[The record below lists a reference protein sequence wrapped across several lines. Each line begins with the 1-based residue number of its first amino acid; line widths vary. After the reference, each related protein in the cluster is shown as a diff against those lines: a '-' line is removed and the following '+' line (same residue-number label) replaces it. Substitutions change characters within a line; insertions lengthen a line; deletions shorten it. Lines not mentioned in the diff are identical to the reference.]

1 MFTLYQMDGVNFML
15 KAWFK
20 GRSTILADEM
30 GLGKTI
36 QSICFLKY
44 LFHNFAFK
52 VLSFLSFFFPISNS
66 SNP

>member
-1 MFTLYQMDGVNFML
+1 MDGVNFML

-36 QSICFLKY
+36 QSICFLKH

-52 VLSFLSFFFPISNS
+52 VLSFFKNVPGCPIFLI
-66 SNP
+66 

>member
-1 MFTLYQMDGVNFML
+1 MLMFMLYQMDGVNFML
-15 KAWFK
+15 KAWYK

-52 VLSFLSFFFPISNS
+52 VLSSPYYLS
-66 SNP
+66 

>member
-1 MFTLYQMDGVNFML
+1 MLMFMLYQIVGVNFML
-15 KAWFK
+15 KAWYK

-52 VLSFLSFFFPISNS
+52 VP
-66 SNP
+66 